1 MEKGEV
7 FVEDME
13 LIAFQIISGVGS
25 ARSSYIEAIHKARD
39 GEMEAAAALFHEGDE
54 SFLEGH
60 HAHARLLQQQA
71 EGKPVT
77 IDLLLMHAEDQ
88 LMSAEAFKNIALEL
102 MSVYQKMAELVQ
114 HPQNN

>member
-1 MEKGEV
+1 MSTSILVKRMQATAQEIGY
-7 FVEDME
+7 DCSIDACP
-13 LIAFQIISGVGS
+13 IA
-25 ARSSYIEAIHKARD
+25 
-39 GEMEAAAALFHEGDE
+39 AAAALIHEGDE